1 MLDTYGLF
9 TFLTLWNNQKY
20 MAAIFGKIGL
30 KVGVAVSK
38 LDPPPPQ
45 KKKKTGPHNDNEKNR
60 ILD

>member
-9 TFLTLWNNQKY
+9 IFLTLWNNQKY

-38 LDPPPPQ
+38 LDPPQ
-45 KKKKTGPHNDNEKNR
+45 KKKK
-60 ILD
+60 LDPTMTMKKIGS